1 MIEYSFQEIIFEY
14 SFQEIIFAK
23 PVFSYQYKFDHEQ
36 NLHFTKVLTIEAH
49 FTMTLLC
56 WIWW

>member
-23 PVFSYQYKFDHEQ
+23 PVFSYQYKFGHDQ
-36 NLHFTKVLTIEAH
+36 NLHFT
-49 FTMTLLC
+49 
-56 WIWW
+56 